1 MPVFPSSFSH
11 FLNFSSPLF
20 GPIILV
26 FGCGFSSVGW
36 ISGLS
41 EMVLLQGAGSCPT
54 HSTAYQPHI
63 QLSMK
68 EGWKD
73 RSIIG
78 WKERGKASEG
88 QRMERWEDVVMEKG
102 ERGTLDRK
110 KEQKL
115 VWLKNGGMKQRS
127 ESARGLCG
135 RKPGKWVSGCRGYSL
150 LVFLFFFFFSLS
162 CSPPVSLTI
171 AFLVDS
177 WASISLLSLSPSL
190 FFHTQAADRRTGAM
204 MDDALSE
211 SDNIFSQSLK
221 QDQAVWDAGQRWPLS
236 VFVRSNCCVQSP
248 LSWPP
253 YQLHGA
259 CANWSWPHGPA
270 SQNLHSG
277 YATASGQHL
286 TTFQPCDFSL
296 FLFVTGRKTVLWDHK
311 QQQSLHMKSSSPVRR
326 FSLSVCK
333 QIHKDFYKPLNNSY
347 NNACIFI
354 INKFTNIS
362 LILWTLSRWAT
373 W

>member
-88 QRMERWEDVVMEKG
+88 QRMERWDDVVMEKG
-102 ERGTLDRK
+102 ERGTLDGK
-110 KEQKL
+110 KEQKV

-150 LVFLFFFFFSLS
+150 LVFLFFFFFH
-162 CSPPVSLTI
+162 
-171 AFLVDS
+171 FLALLLFPLQLPS
-177 WASISLLSLSPSL
+177 WWTPGLLSL
-190 FFHTQAADRRTGAM
+190 
-204 MDDALSE
+204 
-211 SDNIFSQSLK
+211 
-221 QDQAVWDAGQRWPLS
+221 
-236 VFVRSNCCVQSP
+236 
-248 LSWPP
+248 
-253 YQLHGA
+253 
-259 CANWSWPHGPA
+259 
-270 SQNLHSG
+270 
-277 YATASGQHL
+277 
-286 TTFQPCDFSL
+286 FSL
-296 FLFVTGRKTVLWDHK
+296 FHLLFSSILRQLTGGPGPWWT
-311 QQQSLHMKSSSPVRR
+311 MPSPSPTT
-326 FSLSVCK
+326 FSLSPWSK
-333 QIHKDFYKPLNNSY
+333 IRQYETQA
-347 NNACIFI
+347 NAGLFQCLWGPIAVFSHPSHDPHI
-354 INKFTNIS
+354 SCTGLVQTGADHTALLLKICTVAMPQRAGNI
-362 LILWTLSRWAT
+362 
-373 W
+373 

>member
-1 MPVFPSSFSH
+1 MEGWSKGVNRLGGSVAESQASESVVAEAIVSLSSSF
-11 FLNFSSPLF
+11 FSP
-20 GPIILV
+20 
-26 FGCGFSSVGW
+26 
-36 ISGLS
+36 
-41 EMVLLQGAGSCPT
+41 
-54 HSTAYQPHI
+54 
-63 QLSMK
+63 
-68 EGWKD
+68 
-73 RSIIG
+73 
-78 WKERGKASEG
+78 
-88 QRMERWEDVVMEKG
+88 
-102 ERGTLDRK
+102 
-110 KEQKL
+110 
-115 VWLKNGGMKQRS
+115 
-127 ESARGLCG
+127 
-135 RKPGKWVSGCRGYSL
+135 
-150 LVFLFFFFFSLS
+150 LS

-171 AFLVDS
+171 AFFVDS

-248 LSWPP
+248 LSRPP

-354 INKFTNIS
+354 INKFTNSHQLNS
-362 LILWTLSRWAT
+362 LDSFKMSDTVNIWSN
-373 W
+373 